1 MEAAPDWG
9 AFCTM
14 DIAPFLEP
22 VEPDAPCG
30 PNLEYDPE
38 FLEMSLAAEGKPE
51 QSVGDSVIDAV
62 EPDWKTVRTKAWS
75 LLGRTRD
82 MRVLLY
88 LAQGSLRTEGFVG
101 LGGTFELLGGLVGR
115 YWEHIHPQLDP
126 DLDNDPIQRLN
137 ILTSF
142 ASRETLLRPIEEA
155 VLVRSRAGRFSLR
168 DVHIARGTV
177 PAPAGTEHP
186 PDLALIDAAFMDCE
200 LEELQAT
207 ADHVKNGLAQVEAAF
222 EALSGVLE
230 PAQIPEWDPLRK
242 VLREIDGFLQQ
253 QLARR
258 GVGVEEGQ
266 AEGAEAGAG
275 GPAAVP
281 GRVNSREEVIRVLD
295 LTCDYFERNEPSSPV
310 PLLLRRAKRLVS
322 KDFLDI
328 LKDLAP
334 DGVTQAEAIR
344 GPEPE

>member
-1 MEAAPDWG
+1 
-9 AFCTM
+9 M

-22 VEPDAPCG
+22 IEPEAPCG
-30 PNLEYDPE
+30 PNLEYEPE

-62 EPDWKTVRTKAWS
+62 DPDWKTVRSKAWS
-75 LLGRTRD
+75 LLDRTRD

-88 LAQGSLRTEGFVG
+88 LAQSSLSTEGFAG
-101 LGGTFELLGGLVGR
+101 LGATFELLGGLVAR

-126 DLDNDPIQRLN
+126 DLDNDPIQRVN

-142 ASRETLLRPIEEA
+142 ASRETLLGPIEEA

-168 DVHIARGTV
+168 DIHIAQGTT
-177 PAPAGTEHP
+177 PAPAGAENL

-207 ADHVKNGLAQVEAAF
+207 SDQVKHGLAQVDAAAEAMN
-222 EALSGVLE
+222 GVLD
-230 PAQIPEWDPLRK
+230 PAQVPDWNPLRK
-242 VLREIDGFLQQ
+242 VLREIDGFLTQ

-258 GVGVEEGQ
+258 GVGVEEGET
-266 AEGAEAGAG
+266 EGEAG
-275 GPAAVP
+275 GPGAIP
-281 GRVNSREEVIRVLD
+281 GRVNSREEAIRVLD
-295 LTCDYFERNEPSSPV
+295 LACEYFERNEPSSPV